1 MSGAAAGAP
10 GDAPVGIPAGAGSGH
25 GGDSGFV
32 IRLATDPADIEA
44 CFAVRKEVFVV
55 EQRVAEDI
63 EYDGRDDQALQVLAI
78 RDDGVPLGTG
88 RLLYGPGAAD
98 RTGGDPAV
106 GSLGRLAVSSAAR
119 GRGIG
124 AALVRAIE
132 DAARERGLTV
142 VDLHAQS
149 HALGFY
155 ERLGYEAYGPE
166 FLDANIPHR
175 SMRRVIRGG
184 AADA

>member
-1 MSGAAAGAP
+1 MTVP
-10 GDAPVGIPAGAGSGH
+10 GCTLRVA
-25 GGDSGFV
+25 
-32 IRLATDPADIEA
+32 RDPADVAA

-55 EQRVAEDI
+55 EQRVPEEL
-63 EYDGRDDQALQVLAI
+63 EYDGRDGDAVQVLAV

-98 RTGGDPAV
+98 RTGGDPDTGA
-106 GSLGRLAVSSAAR
+106 LGRLAVSPAAR
-119 GRGIG
+119 GLGIG

-132 DAARERGLTV
+132 DAARERGLRV
-142 VDLHAQS
+142 VDLHAQT

-166 FLDANIPHR
+166 FPDAGIPHR
-175 SMRRVIRGG
+175 SMRRVL
-184 AADA
+184 

>member
-1 MSGAAAGAP
+1 MT
-10 GDAPVGIPAGAGSGH
+10 
-25 GGDSGFV
+25 GGFT
-32 IRLATDPADIEA
+32 IRVATDPADVEA

-63 EYDGRDDQALQVLAI
+63 EYDGRDEQALQVLAVH
-78 RDDGVPLGTG
+78 DDGTPLGTG
-88 RLLYGPGAAD
+88 RLLYGPEAAD

-106 GSLGRLAVSSAAR
+106 GSLGRLAVTAAAR
-119 GRGIG
+119 GRGVG

-132 DAARERGLTV
+132 DAARELGLAV

-166 FLDANIPHR
+166 FMDAGIPHR
-175 SMRRVIRGG
+175 SMRRAVQDPPPARG
-184 AADA
+184 